1 MVYYH
6 LLDTYGGITMDTK
19 ILAKVGNTVITESD
33 INNTIKALGPR
44 GAGYNTPEGRKAL
57 LEQIIAKNLFLNE
70 ARANFYEAD
79 SRFQAD
85 LATVKDEMLANFAI
99 EKAIST
105 VTVTDADV
113 KAYYDEHKDEFKS
126 PETVT
131 ASHILIE
138 DEAKIKEVY
147 EDIKGGK
154 ITFEDAA
161 KEFSTC
167 PSGKQG
173 GSLGEFTRG
182 QMVPE
187 FENAAFNMEVGEIS
201 QPVKTQ
207 FGFHLIKLEAKEAAG
222 ELPYEKVAQE
232 LKKSV
237 LQNKQQAA
245 YASKLNQLKI
255 LYPVDIY

>member
-1 MVYYH
+1 
-6 LLDTYGGITMDTK
+6 
-19 ILAKVGNTVITESD
+19 
-33 INNTIKALGPR
+33 
-44 GAGYNTPEGRKAL
+44 
-57 LEQIIAKNLFLNE
+57 
-70 ARANFYEAD
+70 
-79 SRFQAD
+79 
-85 LATVKDEMLANFAI
+85 MLANFAI

-147 EDIKGGK
+147 EDIKAGK

-187 FENAAFNMEVGEIS
+187 FENAAFSMEVGAIS
-201 QPVKTQ
+201 EPVKTQ

-222 ELPYEKVAQE
+222 ELPFEQVANE
-232 LKKSV
+232 LKKTV
-237 LQNKQQAA
+237 LQSKQQAA

-255 LYPVDIY
+255 LYPVDMY

>member
-1 MVYYH
+1 
-6 LLDTYGGITMDTK
+6 MDK
-19 ILAKVGNTVITESD
+19 ILAKVGGTVITEAD
-33 INNTIKALGPR
+33 IDKTIAALGPR
-44 GAGYNTPEGRKAL
+44 GASYNNPEGRKAV

-79 SRFQAD
+79 SRFQQD

-105 VTVTDADV
+105 VTVSDADV
-113 KAYYDEHKDEFKS
+113 KAYYDEHKGEFVS
-126 PETVT
+126 PETVE

-138 DEAKIKEVY
+138 DEAKINEVY
-147 EDIKGGK
+147 EDIKAGK
-154 ITFEDAA
+154 VSFEDAA
-161 KEFSTC
+161 KQFSTC

-187 FENAAFNMEVGEIS
+187 FEEAAFNMEVGTIS

-207 FGFHLIKLEAKEAAG
+207 FGYHLIKLTAKNEPS
-222 ELPYEKVAQE
+222 EISYEQIAPQ

-237 LQNKQQAA
+237 LQDKQQKA

-255 LYPVDIY
+255 LYPVDMY